1 MTEQHPSES
10 SVRRQRTGGKPR
22 RQTAAQTRTARARS
36 GRRVGPAV
44 EPGPDPIPVQVR
56 VGNRWIAGQ
65 ALHSRT
71 GASGRGELLVSHH
84 GHLLWV
90 DRHDVRLR

>member
-1 MTEQHPSES
+1 MTELHSSES

-22 RQTAAQTRTARARS
+22 RPPAAETRTAQARS
-36 GRRVGPAV
+36 SRRVDPAG
-44 EPGPDPIPVQVR
+44 EPGSDPIPVQVR
-56 VGNRWIAGQ
+56 VGDRWIAGQ

-71 GASGRGELLVSHH
+71 GASGRGEFLVSHH

-90 DRHDVRLR
+90 DQHDVRLR